1 MFDSEI
7 LYELWIFEL
16 IFPNLSFYDYLF
28 VRLQELNIIFEPIII
43 NITIENAKEYN
54 AILEMTSRDITI
66 TEMFDEEYKY
76 IVKEFLN
83 KIFFNIQK

>member
-1 MFDSEI
+1 MKIEK
-7 LYELWIFEL
+7 
-16 IFPNLSFYDYLF
+16 
-28 VRLQELNIIFEPIII
+28 QELNIIFEPIII

-76 IVKEFLN
+76 IVKEFLD